1 MAMLSAVRYRLY
13 SLGAL
18 YALPYAA
25 MLYFCA
31 RHGSKPRSVLAL
43 LATTAL
49 VSLLL
54 AGCTRTWR
62 RFFLAYFPLLIVSIA
77 YASYALVY
85 GIVPGHTLGIL
96 LLSATG
102 EEIRGLLTLWP
113 HKWLLL
119 PLVAALAGYLWLA
132 WGLPEW
138 AIFAGRTNFW
148 MRAILVL
155 TLPVTAY
162 AATSTPQ
169 VVDGIALNPVAGSV
183 MFFAGSLPRA
193 RAEMRGAYV
202 EKLPFHATPVT
213 HEEVHV
219 LIVGESARRGSWS
232 IYGYQ
237 RATTP
242 YLERIKDELI
252 LLRHVTADANLT
264 ALAVPMILTGIA
276 PQELAGRALHGN
288 LLDVAKEGGYT
299 TSWLV
304 NQDIKVSTSI
314 GITPDHLEYPPEMQ
328 PDMFGRNVADSELLG
343 PYLRELTR
351 TGSPRFI
358 GMHVMGSH
366 WEYYRRYPPSFQR
379 FGQALRLTPMS
390 IVLRGQSRNQAM
402 VDSYD
407 NSVLYTDWFL
417 EQVIEA
423 ARKLSVPVT
432 VTFVPDHG
440 ECLSALDEGQAGH
453 GGAQY
458 NAAEFLIPALVW
470 VNDYYRRSH
479 PQQVAA
485 LKDNA
490 AKQIRSHDFF
500 YTVADLMGVTWP
512 QAKPERSFASERFV
526 PDTSGAMLVAG
537 VLQTHHP

>member
-1 MAMLSAVRYRLY
+1 MAMPSAARYRLY
-13 SLGAL
+13 SLAAL
-18 YALPYAA
+18 YALPYVA

-31 RHGSKPRSVLAL
+31 RHASKPRSVLAL
-43 LATTAL
+43 LTTAAL

-54 AGCTRTWR
+54 AGCARTWR

-85 GIVPGHTLGIL
+85 GIVPGRTLAIL
-96 LLSATG
+96 LLSATS
-102 EEIRGLLTLWP
+102 EEIRGLVMLWP

-119 PLVAALAGYLWLA
+119 PLGAVLAAYLWLA
-132 WGLPEW
+132 WRLPEW
-138 AIFAGRTNFW
+138 AIFAGKASPAARV
-148 MRAILVL
+148 ILLL

-162 AATSTPQ
+162 AATSAPQ
-169 VVDGIALNPVAGSV
+169 LVDGIALNPVAGSV
-183 MFFAGSLPRA
+183 MFFAGQLPRA
-193 RAEMRGAYV
+193 RAEMHGARV
-202 EKLPFHATPVT
+202 DKLPFHATPVT
-213 HEEVHV
+213 AEEVHI

-232 IYGYQ
+232 IYGYP
-237 RATTP
+237 RHTTP

-276 PQELAGRALHGN
+276 PQELAGKALHGN

-328 PDMFGRNVADSELLG
+328 PDLFGRNVSDGELLG
-343 PYLRELTR
+343 AYRRELTR

-379 FGQALRLTPMS
+379 FGQAPQLTPMS
-390 IVLRGQSRNQAM
+390 MFLGGQIRSQAVL
-402 VDSYD
+402 DSYD

-423 ARKLSVPVT
+423 ARKLSVPVS

-440 ECLSALDEGQAGH
+440 ECLAALDEGQAGH

-458 NAAEFLIPALVW
+458 NFSEFQIPALVW
-470 VNDYYRRSH
+470 LNDYYRRAH

-485 LKDNA
+485 LKANA

-537 VLQTHHP
+537 EPQTHP

>member
-1 MAMLSAVRYRLY
+1 MAMPSAARYRLY
-13 SLGAL
+13 SLAAL
-18 YALPYAA
+18 YALPYVA
-25 MLYFCA
+25 MLCFCA

-77 YASYALVY
+77 YAGYALVY
-85 GIVPGHTLGIL
+85 GIVPGRTLGL
-96 LLSATG
+96 VLLSATS
-102 EEIRGLLTLWP
+102 EEIRGLLMLWP

-119 PLVAALAGYLWLA
+119 PLVAAPAAYLWLA
-132 WGLPEW
+132 WRLPEW
-138 AIFAGRTNFW
+138 PIFAGKANFAA
-148 MRAILVL
+148 RAILVL

-162 AATSTPQ
+162 AASSTVQ
-169 VVDGIALNPVAGSV
+169 LVDGIALNPVAGSV
-183 MFFAGSLPRA
+183 MFFAGQLPRT
-193 RAEMRGAYV
+193 RAELRGAFV

-213 HEEVHV
+213 AEEVHV

-237 RATTP
+237 RPTTP

-276 PQELAGRALHGN
+276 PQELAGQALHGN
-288 LLDVAKEGGYT
+288 LLDVAKEAGYT

-314 GITPDHLEYPPEMQ
+314 GITPDHLEYPPERRL
-328 PDMFGRNVADSELLG
+328 DLWGRNVSDGELLG
-343 PYLRELTR
+343 AYRRELTR
-351 TGSPRFI
+351 AGSPRFI

-379 FGQALRLTPMS
+379 FGQTPQLTPMS
-390 IVLRGQSRNQAM
+390 IGLRGQSRDQA
-402 VDSYD
+402 VLDSYD

-423 ARKLSVPVT
+423 ARKLRVPVT

-440 ECLSALDEGQAGH
+440 ECLSALDQGLAGH

-458 NAAEFLIPALVW
+458 NVSEFQIPALVW

-526 PDTSGAMLVAG
+526 PDTSGAMLVGG
-537 VLQTHHP
+537 VLQSHP